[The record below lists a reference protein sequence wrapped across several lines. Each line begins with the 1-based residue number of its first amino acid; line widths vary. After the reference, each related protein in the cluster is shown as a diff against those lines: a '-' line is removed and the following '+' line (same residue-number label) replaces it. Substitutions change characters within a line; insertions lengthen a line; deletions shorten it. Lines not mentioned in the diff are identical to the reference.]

1 MVGVGRRIGGYMKK
15 KILMIIPKLV
25 DGGAERVVSNLTLEL
40 GKDYEIDILLDYNC
54 TGYPYKGN
62 IISLVEQDIEPK
74 GIEQWKLYLKKLFWL
89 KKVKKERNYVAY
101 ISHSRMSNI
110 LNVLSGTKKQ
120 NVIVAMHCS
129 ITKPSKD
136 NVKEKCIKRVEQY
149 TLRRAPKVVAVSQG
163 VAKELV
169 ELIGVKE
176 ENIYSIWN
184 GSDIEYI
191 QKLARH
197 ELDEIQKTWYSDS
210 EYVVSAMGRYTFEKG
225 HWHLIRALS
234 KVVKRY
240 PNIKLILLGD
250 GKLKNYYENLIQEL
264 NLQNN
269 IVLTGFQRNPFTLI
283 AHSDLF
289 AFPSISEGFPCSLV
303 EAICSGVPCI
313 SADFKNGAREILG
326 YDMKRERLE
335 QRYEIM
341 NYGIMVPV
349 CSGKLYQAS
358 DELEEQEII
367 LADSIMYMIEH
378 REVAEKIVKNNKI
391 RIHEFSIREMTEKWR
406 RIIEVL

>member
-1 MVGVGRRIGGYMKK
+1 MKK

-40 GKDYEIDILLDYNC
+40 DKDYEIDILLDYNC
-54 TGYPYKGN
+54 TGYDYKGN

-74 GIEQWKLYLKKLFWL
+74 GIEQCKLYIKKLFWL
-89 KKVKKERNYVAY
+89 RKKKKETEYSAY
-101 ISHSRMSNI
+101 ISHSRWSNI

-136 NVKEKCIKRVEQY
+136 NVLERCIKRIEQY
-149 TLRRAPKVVAVSQG
+149 ALRHAPKVIAVSHG

-169 ELIGVKE
+169 ELVGVKE

-184 GSDIEYI
+184 GSDIEHI

-197 ELDEIQKTWYSDS
+197 ELDEIQKAWYSSS
-210 EYVVSAMGRYTFEKG
+210 EFVVSAMGRYTLEKG
-225 HWHLIRALS
+225 HWHLIRAFSL
-234 KVVKRY
+234 VVKKY
-240 PNIKLILLGD
+240 PKAKLLLLGD
-250 GKLKNYYENLIQEL
+250 GKLREYYESLIQGL
-264 NLQNN
+264 NLQKNV
-269 IVLTGFQRNPFTLI
+269 VLTGFQKNPFALI

-313 SADFKNGAREILG
+313 SADFRNGAREILG
-326 YDMKRERLE
+326 YDMKREHVE
-335 QRYEIM
+335 HRYATTD
-341 NYGIMVPV
+341 YGIMVPV
-349 CSGKLYQAS
+349 CSEILYQVF
-358 DELEEQEII
+358 DELEEQEKI
-367 LADSIMYMIEH
+367 LADSIIYMIEH
-378 REVAEKIVKNNKI
+378 REIAETFVKNNQN
-391 RIHEFSIREMTEKWR
+391 RLHEFSIEEMADKWKR
-406 RIIEVL
+406 AIEE